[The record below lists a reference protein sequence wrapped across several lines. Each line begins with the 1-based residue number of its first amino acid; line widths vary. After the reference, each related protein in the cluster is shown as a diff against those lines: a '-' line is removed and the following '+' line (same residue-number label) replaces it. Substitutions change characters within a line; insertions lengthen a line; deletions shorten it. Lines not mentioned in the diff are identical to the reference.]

1 MKNIFVTTLLLL
13 FFRFANATLYVIV
26 VGQNPPDLTNLCL
39 GDTIRFSGDS
49 LNGVVYGA
57 VQGLVGNVDSLLDDP
72 FAIISDSDYVST
84 WDHILIPGDV
94 GYSFVPQ
101 ILGMGLFTF
110 NCLTGLSNESE
121 NLTPVRL
128 LPNPATNQVI
138 ISSHLSMQT
147 IILYDV
153 FGNKIVELKPNSEKV
168 ILDIS
173 NYATGIYLVEIEINS
188 ESIFKKLIKRT
199 INP

>member
-49 LNGVVYGA
+49 LNGVVYGV
-57 VQGLVGNVDSLLDDP
+57 VQGVVGNVDSLLDDP
-72 FAIISDSDYVST
+72 FAIISDSNYIST

-110 NCLTGLSNESE
+110 NCVTGLSNELE
-121 NLTPVRL
+121 NLPPIRL
-128 LPNPATNQVI
+128 YPNPATNQVI
-138 ISSHLSMQT
+138 ISSEPLMQS

-153 FGNKIVELKPNSEKV
+153 FGNKIVQLKPNSEKE

-173 NYATGIYLVEIEINS
+173 IYAAGIYLVEIKINS
-188 ESIFKKLIKRT
+188 ESIFKKLVK
-199 INP
+199 NQEN